1 MPNALRIVQRNALVY
16 RRIWRGNVLMT
27 VVQPVLVLSAM
38 GLGVGALVD
47 HGGAALPGNVPY
59 LVFLAPGLLAAT
71 CMQTASFESSFPIS
85 GKMTWQKNYHAIA
98 GTPMRIVD
106 IVAGE
111 LAWVAL
117 RLLAVSVA
125 FTAALFAFGAARS
138 PLVLAAVPAAILT
151 GLAFS
156 APIMAFAA
164 TLKNGGNFN
173 ALFRF
178 IITPLFLFSGVYFP
192 VTRLPEWLQR
202 AAPWTPLYHGVE
214 LTRGLVLHT
223 LTWPSAAVHL
233 AYLLVMCGIGTVAA
247 VWTFSGKLRA

>member
-16 RRIWRGNVLMT
+16 RRIWRGNAFMT
-27 VVQPVLVLSAM
+27 VVQPVLFLSAM
-38 GLGVGALVD
+38 GLGLGALVD
-47 HGGAALPGNVPY
+47 RGGAALPGNVPY

-71 CMQTASFESSFPIS
+71 CMQTASFESSFPIT
-85 GKMTWQKNYHAIA
+85 GKMTWQRNYDAIA
-98 GTPMRIVD
+98 STPMRIVD

-117 RLLAVSVA
+117 RLLSVAVA
-125 FTAALFAFGAARS
+125 FTAVLFLFGAARS
-138 PLVLAAVPAAILT
+138 AVVLAAVPAAVLT
-151 GLAFS
+151 GLAFG

-164 TLKNGGNFN
+164 TLKNNGNFN

-192 VTRLPEWLQR
+192 LTRLPEWLQR
-202 AAPWTPLYHGVE
+202 LAPLTPLYHGVE

-223 LTWPSAAVHL
+223 LTWQAAAIHL
-233 AYLLVMCGIGTVAA
+233 AYLVVLCAIGTAA
-247 VWTFSGKLRA
+247 SVWTFSRKLRA

>member
-16 RRIWRGNVLMT
+16 RRIWRGSAFMT
-27 VVQPVLVLSAM
+27 VVQPVLFLSAM
-38 GLGVGALVD
+38 GLGLGALVD
-47 HGGAALPGNVPY
+47 GGAAALPAGVPY
-59 LVFLAPGLLAAT
+59 LVFLAPGLLAAI
-71 CMQTASFESSFPIS
+71 CMQTASFESSFPIT
-85 GKMTWQKNYHAIA
+85 GKMTWQKNYDAIA
-98 GTPMRIVD
+98 ATPMRIID

-117 RLLAVSVA
+117 RLLSVAVA
-125 FTAALFAFGAARS
+125 FTAVMVLFGAGRS
-138 PLVLAAVPAAILT
+138 ALVLAAVPAAVLT

-192 VTRLPEWLQR
+192 LTRLPEWLQR
-202 AAPWTPLYHGVE
+202 VAPWTPLYHGVE

-223 LTWPSAAVHL
+223 LTWSSAAVHL
-233 AYLLVMCGIGTVAA
+233 AYLLAVCGLGTLAA
-247 VWTFSGKLRA
+247 VWTFSRKLRA

>member
-1 MPNALRIVQRNALVY
+1 MPNALRIVQRNALAY
-16 RRIWRGNVLMT
+16 RRIWRGNALMT
-27 VVQPVLVLSAM
+27 VLQPVLFLSAM
-38 GLGVGALVD
+38 GLGLGALVD
-47 HGGAALPGNVPY
+47 RGGVALPGNVPY

-85 GKMTWQKNYHAIA
+85 GKMTWRRNYHAIA
-98 GTPMRIVD
+98 STPMRVID

-117 RLLAVSVA
+117 RLLSVAVA
-125 FTAALFAFGAARS
+125 FTAVLFLFGAARS
-138 PLVLAAVPAAILT
+138 PLVLAAVPAAVLT

-164 TLKNGGNFN
+164 TLKSGGNFN

-223 LTWPSAAVHL
+223 LTWPAAAVHL
-233 AYLLVMCGIGTVAA
+233 AYLLALCGLGTIAA
-247 VWTFSGKLRA
+247 VWTFSRQLRA